1 MVLLTA
7 ETVEQLELN
16 AASRKRKTRS
26 SAPAS
31 PPQTPETLAPEEP
44 TLETPDKVDP
54 PAIHSETQQDEE
66 APTPTCKRARVLLT
80 AETVELVDMPETLA
94 PEEPTMET
102 PDKVDP
108 PAVHSASQH
117 DKEAPTPACQRARV
131 CDGAAHTDEACPT
144 MAVTPEIGETCL
156 SKLVLDE
163 GPQTDEAAANA
174 AVPPEK
180 VDPPATQD
188 DTEQRN
194 DAPID
199 ASQQLGETLA
209 MMASP
214 QRATL
219 RSSSTTSAG
228 NQPMG
233 QSPSRTSDEEPFG
246 YNAARPPSS
255 ACTTADPDSQDS
267 MAVPVG
273 VASNGETGRR
283 CDMCSDGTAELH
295 IVGIVSTRVY
305 PCTPLYPGP
314 LLPSRFPDTNSNQ
327 LHAGSWYW

>member
-1 MVLLTA
+1 MVLLNA
-7 ETVEQLELN
+7 ETQEQLELD
-16 AASRKRKTRS
+16 AATRKRKARS
-26 SAPAS
+26 LAPAAL
-31 PPQTPETLAPEEP
+31 PQTPETLAPEEP
-44 TLETPDKVDP
+44 TLETPEKVDP

-66 APTPTCKRARVLLT
+66 APTPTCNRA
-80 AETVELVDMPETLA
+80 
-94 PEEPTMET
+94 
-102 PDKVDP
+102 K
-108 PAVHSASQH
+108 
-117 DKEAPTPACQRARV
+117 V

-163 GPQTDEAAANA
+163 GQQTDEAAANA

-180 VDPPATQD
+180 VDPPATQA

-219 RSSSTTSAG
+219 RSSTTSAG

-233 QSPSRTSDEEPFG
+233 QSPSRTSDEEPHG
-246 YNAARPPSS
+246 SNAARPPSS

-273 VASNGETGRR
+273 VASNGQTDRR
-283 CDMCSDGTAELH
+283 CDMCGDGTEELK
-295 IVGIVSTRVY
+295 IVGIVST
-305 PCTPLYPGP
+305 
-314 LLPSRFPDTNSNQ
+314 
-327 LHAGSWYW
+327 

>member
-7 ETVEQLELN
+7 ETVEQLALD

-26 SAPAS
+26 SEPAS
-31 PPQTPETLAPEEP
+31 LPPTPETLAPEEPERLAPEEP

-66 APTPTCKRARVLLT
+66 G
-80 AETVELVDMPETLA
+80 
-94 PEEPTMET
+94 
-102 PDKVDP
+102 
-108 PAVHSASQH
+108 
-117 DKEAPTPACQRARV
+117 PTPACKRARV

-144 MAVTPEIGETCL
+144 MAVTPEIRETCL

-163 GPQTDEAAANA
+163 GQQTDEAAANA

-180 VDPPATQD
+180 VDPPATQA

-199 ASQQLGETLA
+199 ASQELGETLA

-219 RSSSTTSAG
+219 RSSSTTWAG

-233 QSPSRTSDEEPFG
+233 QSPSRTSDEEPHG
-246 YNAARPPSS
+246 SNAAHPPSS

-267 MAVPVG
+267 IAVPVG
-273 VASNGETGRR
+273 VASDGDTGRQ
-283 CDMCSDGTAELH
+283 CDMCKDGTAELK
-295 IVGIVSTRVY
+295 IVGIVST
-305 PCTPLYPGP
+305 
-314 LLPSRFPDTNSNQ
+314 
-327 LHAGSWYW
+327 